1 MNTSP
6 LLCPP
11 EDKARLENENAV
23 DQLDL
28 ISCLVNDYRIEGLRE
43 SHVLELQKL
52 AIQGIYPCG
61 GTYRDARVAVRI
73 ANSPH
78 EIPEPAL
85 VPSLVR
91 EAIDWINHERE
102 RSPLE
107 RAAYALW
114 RFNWI
119 HPFRGGNG
127 RTSRAVAYLI
137 LCMSERTML
146 PGSPVMPDLIYDRRD
161 EYIRALQA
169 VDALAAQ
176 NPGAPDFTP
185 MVEFLTQ
192 VITTQ
197 LATALANLSS
207 SRSAGQLTEH

>member
-1 MNTSP
+1 MIQSP
-6 LLCPP
+6 LLCRP
-11 EDKARLENENAV
+11 EDKARIENENAV

-28 ISCLVNDYRIEGLRE
+28 ISHLVHGYKIEELRE
-43 SHVLELQKL
+43 SHVLELQNF
-52 AIQGIYPCG
+52 AIQNIYPCG
-61 GTYRDARVAVRI
+61 GKYRDATSAVHI

-78 EIPEPAL
+78 VLPDAAS

-91 EAIDWINHERE
+91 EALHWINNEKA

-137 LCMSERTML
+137 VCMSERTML
-146 PGSPVMPDLIYDRRD
+146 PGSPVMPDIIYDRRD
-161 EYIRALQA
+161 EYIRVLQA
-169 VDALAAQ
+169 VDAAAVRIRTHPISQ
-176 NPGAPDFTP
+176 QWWSF
-185 MVEFLTQ
+185 
-192 VITTQ
+192 
-197 LATALANLSS
+197 
-207 SRSAGQLTEH
+207 